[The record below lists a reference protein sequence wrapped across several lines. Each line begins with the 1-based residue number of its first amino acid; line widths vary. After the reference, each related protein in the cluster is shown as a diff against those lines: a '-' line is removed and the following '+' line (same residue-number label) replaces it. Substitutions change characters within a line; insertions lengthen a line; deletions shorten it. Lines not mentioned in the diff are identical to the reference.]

1 MPIHASS
8 FPPRYRITRWTV
20 QALFLA
26 LFVVLF
32 LLTRYSRPGW
42 LANLFFRIDP
52 LVLLVTGIAQR
63 VLLVGLLP
71 ALAVVVGTLVFGR
84 YFCGWVCPLGT
95 AVDIADSIIP
105 HRSKAVCFPNGKY
118 VVLLFLVCAAI
129 LRASFLHFF
138 DPLVI
143 MERTLALAAYP
154 SIGYLAGWLG
164 KVRPA
169 AFTETLIA
177 ASTFVL
183 ILGLGYFGRR
193 FWCRN
198 LCPLGGLL
206 ALFSKLAP
214 FKFRFTKAECRDC
227 GLCDKVCPTRAID
240 SRQSRLDSGECIACF
255 ACRSE
260 CPDSG
265 IRYGPSLKPAGVDI
279 GRRQALAAIG
289 SALVAA
295 PLARAFVHP
304 KLSGRLIRP
313 PGAIPEPDFLNQC
326 LRCGMCM
333 KVCPTNGLQPCVF
346 EAGLNGL
353 WTPKLVPR
361 IGGCEKN
368 CNMCG
373 QVCPT
378 SAIRR
383 LGLEEKTFAR
393 MGTAVVDKM
402 RCIAWADDKHCLIC
416 DEACP
421 FDAIAAISEPG
432 GLALKPKVDDRIC
445 VGCGLCE
452 ARCPIEGPGAIQ
464 VWSIGEERKRAGSYV
479 TEEKRSLRECG
490 SEKPEELPS
499 GFILDDN

>member
-1 MPIHASS
+1 M
-8 FPPRYRITRWTV
+8 

-26 LFVVLF
+26 LLVVLF
-32 LLTRYSRPGW
+32 LLTRYSSPGW
-42 LANLFFRIDP
+42 LAGLFFRIDP
-52 LVLLVTGIAQR
+52 LILLVTGIAQR

-71 ALAVVVGTLVFGR
+71 GLAVVVGTLVFGR

-95 AVDIADSIIP
+95 MVDVADSVIP
-105 HRSKAVCFPNGKY
+105 HRRQAISIPNGKY
-118 VVLLFLVCAAI
+118 VVLLFLVSSAI

-143 MERTLALAAYP
+143 MERTLALVAYP
-154 SIGYLAGWLG
+154 SVGYLGGWLG
-164 KVRPA
+164 SIRPA
-169 AFTETLIA
+169 AFTETVIA
-177 ASTFVL
+177 AGTFVL
-183 ILGLGYFGRR
+183 ILGLGYFGTR

-198 LCPLGGLL
+198 LCPLAGLL

-214 FKFRFTKAECRDC
+214 FRFRFTEAECRDC
-227 GLCDKVCPTRAID
+227 GLCDKACPTGAID
-240 SRQSRLDSGECIACF
+240 SSQSKLDPGECIACF
-255 ACRSE
+255 ACRYE
-260 CPDSG
+260 CPDAG
-265 IRYGPSLKPAGVDI
+265 IRYGRDPKPAPIDI

-313 PGAIPEPDFLNQC
+313 PGSIPEPEFLNRC
-326 LRCGMCM
+326 LHCGMCM
-333 KVCPTNGLQPCVF
+333 KVCPTNGLQPCLF

-393 MGTAVVDKM
+393 MGTAVVDRR
-402 RCIAWADDKHCLIC
+402 RCIAWEQDKSCLIC

-421 FDAIAAISEPG
+421 FDAITIAGVPG
-432 GLALKPKVDDRIC
+432 EQVNGPVVDEEIC

-452 ARCPIEGPGAIQ
+452 ARCPIEGPSAIQ
-464 VWSIGEERKRAGSYV
+464 VWSIGEERKRTGSYI
-479 TEEKRSLRECG
+479 TAQKRSRRECG
-490 SEKPEELPS
+490 SQKTEELPS